1 MKKQIL
7 WIVGGAAALYFLAR
21 YSFSRKATFIL
32 QSIKPGGSLLSPRVL
47 ITFSVQN
54 PTNQRI
60 TVKSVVGS
68 VYVSDK
74 FLANVTS
81 YGDQTIQP
89 NAESLFT
96 ITARPTAIG
105 VFQSL
110 KNLIT
115 QPLGNIQIRF
125 SGSANV
131 DGINVP
137 IEQTQTL

>member
-1 MKKQIL
+1 MKKPIL
-7 WIVGGAAALYFLAR
+7 WILGGATVLYFLAR
-21 YSFSRKATFIL
+21 YSFSRKANFVL
-32 QSIKPGGSLLSPRVL
+32 QSIKPGGSILSPRVL
-47 ITFSVQN
+47 ITFAVQN

-68 VYVSDK
+68 VYVDDK
-74 FLANVTS
+74 FLANVSS

-96 ITARPTAIG
+96 VTARPSAVG

-110 KNLIT
+110 KQLVT
-115 QPLGNIQIRF
+115 QPIGNIEIRF

-137 IEQTQTL
+137 IEQANKL